1 MLLLWLIIAIFIPR
15 TANIKNI
22 FNITINISLIITY
35 NIIIYCSHISYTT
48 HTIVINNSSTFT
60 SIIDITSNITISNV
74 VKIQPVLL
82 QFLLVLLSPYSILA
96 QKILI
101 ILLLLLP
108 KWYFYNKF
116 NTTSIIISYAFMN
129 YNITST
135 STPNSLKISYTFITI
150 ITFTIN
156 NTSCKYPG
164 YDNYAFYN
172 HNY

>member
-1 MLLLWLIIAIFIPR
+1 MLLLLLIIAIFIPR

-74 VKIQPVLL
+74 VKIQPALL

-96 QKILI
+96 QKNPNNFTI
-101 ILLLLLP
+101 
-108 KWYFYNKF
+108 
-116 NTTSIIISYAFMN
+116 TTSKMIF
-129 YNITST
+129 
-135 STPNSLKISYTFITI
+135 L
-150 ITFTIN
+150 
-156 NTSCKYPG
+156 
-164 YDNYAFYN
+164 
-172 HNY
+172 

>member
-1 MLLLWLIIAIFIPR
+1 MIAIFIPR

-82 QFLLVLLSPYSILA
+82 QFLYSDYYLHI
-96 QKILI
+96 QY
-101 ILLLLLP
+101 LP
-108 KWYFYNKF
+108 KNPNNFTITTSKMIFHNKF
-116 NTTSIIISYAFMN
+116 NTTIIIICYAFMN

-156 NTSCKYPG
+156 NTSCKHPG
-164 YDNYAFYN
+164 
-172 HNY
+172 